1 MRAES
6 ILLGVAL
13 VLLVQSVLAARTARM
28 TRSIA
33 RGRRN
38 DGFELIVGADRQRL
52 TISRSRQ
59 EVGEGWARPD
69 LGDSG
74 KAVGWHVV
82 GVDGI
87 DYLLVAWWCTW
98 RSCLRVGRARL
109 ITWRSRLRVGKARLI
124 SCLDGLDKQE
134 DKKHY

>member
-1 MRAES
+1 MRAKS

-13 VLLVQSVLAARTARM
+13 VLLVQSVFAGRTARM

-59 EVGEGWARPD
+59 KVGEGWARLD
-69 LGDSG
+69 LGDG
-74 KAVGWHVV
+74 DKAVGWHVV
-82 GVDGI
+82 GVDGV

-98 RSCLRVGRARL
+98 RSRL
-109 ITWRSRLRVGKARLI
+109 
-124 SCLDGLDKQE
+124 
-134 DKKHY
+134 